1 MHPAVDPGEESIFER
16 LAEPVV
22 LANGSDQAGRR
33 AGHPETE
40 FVRAEVGLQCRNNG
54 AAEAAVR
61 SWILRV
67 VRRND
72 KPDPVRIRLQ
82 FRIVASDANGG
93 YWPPEGV
100 GELRIPASD
109 ECIGR
114 RSGEHREQ
122 SRGV

>member
-16 LAEPVV
+16 LAEAVV

-40 FVRAEVGLQCRNNG
+40 FVSAEVGLQCCNNG
-54 AAEAAVR
+54 SAEAAVR
-61 SWILRV
+61 GWILRV

-82 FRIVASDANGG
+82 VRIAASDANGS
-93 YWPPEGV
+93 YRPPEGV
-100 GELRIPASD
+100 GVLRVPASD
-109 ECIGR
+109 
-114 RSGEHREQ
+114 
-122 SRGV
+122 